1 MNLRIVPGLGHKD
14 LPKYEPRQN
23 YEPRSKYHHN
33 PGRSGRV
40 ARNIVLSVLTLL
52 CFVVFINDDV
62 KSTVVGLGSSPV
74 PGTENVYFYDL
85 NDFEG
90 HPNGR
95 DHDERLLICVP
106 LRNAEPVLPML
117 FEHLHNMTYP
127 HHLTDLAFLV
137 SDTDDNT
144 MTVLKRLLDESLKK
158 NAPGGP
164 FNQGTILEKDFGQVI
179 GQGFDDRHGV
189 KVQGARRKL
198 MGKARNWLLSAS
210 LQPYHT
216 WVYWRDADIETA
228 PTTII
233 EDLMKHNQDVIVP
246 NVWRPL
252 PEWLGSEQP
261 YDLNS
266 WQESGAA
273 LELAKT
279 LDEDEVIVE
288 GYAEYATWRPHL
300 AYFRDA
306 NGNVDDLIEL
316 DGIGGVSIL
325 ARSKVFRHGAN
336 FPGFAFENHA
346 ETEAFGKMS
355 RKMGFKVG
363 GLLHYTVWH
372 QYEPSEDDLKK
383 MKEMEEA
390 KLKKTEKKKANKNV
404 NA

>member
-1 MNLRIVPGLGHKD
+1 M
-14 LPKYEPRQN
+14 
-23 YEPRSKYHHN
+23 
-33 PGRSGRV
+33 

-62 KSTVVGLGSSPV
+62 KSTVVGLASSPM

-85 NDFEG
+85 NDFSG
-90 HPNGR
+90 HANGR

-144 MTVLKRLLDESLKK
+144 MTVLKQLLDEATGK

-164 FNQGTILEKDFGQVI
+164 YNQGTILEKDFGQVI

-228 PTTII
+228 PATII

-355 RKMGFKVG
+355 RKMGFNVG

-390 KLKKTEKKKANKNV
+390 KRKKERKKANKNV